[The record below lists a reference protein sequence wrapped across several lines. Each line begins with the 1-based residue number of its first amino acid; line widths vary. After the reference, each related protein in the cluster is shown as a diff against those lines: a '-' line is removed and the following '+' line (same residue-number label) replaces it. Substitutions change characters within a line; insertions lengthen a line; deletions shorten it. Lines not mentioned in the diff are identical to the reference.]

1 MVEALIGCLI
11 AFENY
16 IMPLV
21 AMRQNEMPLAQD
33 MMIIYI
39 TGGEAMDNGTG
50 TGGKATENG
59 TETGG
64 KATDN
69 GMGTDGK
76 ATDNGTATGS
86 KATDVTRYDGI
97 LLKLSKILMR

>member
-1 MVEALIGCLI
+1 MLHSIWNLYNATGSNATEWDGPGTRHDD
-11 AFENY
+11 N
-16 IMPLV
+16 
-21 AMRQNEMPLAQD
+21 
-33 MMIIYI
+33 I

-50 TGGKATENG
+50 
-59 TETGG
+59 TGG

-86 KATDVTRYDGI
+86 KATDNLTGGKATDVIRYDGI